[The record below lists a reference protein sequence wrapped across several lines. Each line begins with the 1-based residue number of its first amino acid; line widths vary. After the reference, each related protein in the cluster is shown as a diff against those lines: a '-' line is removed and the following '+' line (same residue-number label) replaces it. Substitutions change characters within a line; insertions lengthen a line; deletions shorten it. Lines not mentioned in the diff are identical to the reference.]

1 MGFPTQVSPE
11 LNKVAAGQKVCC
23 WSLCPHF
30 IHRNRW
36 RPAALVVLEADLW
49 PSMLAQCVRAGIP
62 LALVDAR
69 ISERSAARWALP
81 MLRPLIFFLLSHFR
95 LLLCQSSADEARL
108 RALGAGSTS
117 GHWPEGMH
125 SIGSIKSA
133 AGPLPVNDATV
144 QAVQHALKGGKGG
157 VRRVWVAASTHEF
170 EEEMVLRTSFILVSF
185 LTGHMCGAMPL
196 CLRTHAHAVTA
207 CAGSVRV
214 VERVSC
220 L

>member
-1 MGFPTQVSPE
+1 M
-11 LNKVAAGQKVCC
+11 
-23 WSLCPHF
+23 
-30 IHRNRW
+30 
-36 RPAALVVLEADLW
+36 LEADLW

-81 MLRPLIFFLLSHFR
+81 MLRPLISFLLSHFR

-117 GHWPEGMH
+117 GQVPEGVH

-133 AGPLPVNDATV
+133 AGPLPVNAATV
-144 QAVQHALKGGKGG
+144 QAVQHALKGGRRG

-170 EEEMVLRTSFILVSF
+170 EEEMVLRASIIFVSL
-185 LTGHMCGAMPL
+185 LTGHMCGAIAL
-196 CLRTHAHAVTA
+196 CLHTRAHAVTA
-207 CAGSVRV
+207 CAGSGHV
-214 VERVSC
+214 VARVSC
-220 L
+220 W